1 MLVAGDTVTRV
12 MVVPSDRL
20 TTMLLLVLVT
30 PPLLLLLRVVPLLLE
45 AAAVELLGWLP
56 ASSSKKEPPVGSRS
70 KVHSFGLLVV
80 SPRPDRPIWQPL

>member
-30 PPLLLLLRVVPLLLE
+30 PLLPLVE
-45 AAAVELLGWLP
+45 AAAEELLGCLP
-56 ASSSKKEPPVGSRS
+56 ASSSRKESPGGSRS
-70 KVHSFGLLVV
+70 DMQTCSVGLLW
-80 SPRPDRPIWQPL
+80 DLA